1 MSLIDDDDAS
11 PPADWIVTYGD
22 MMSLLLTFFIL
33 LVSMGE
39 IQKRKYEALVESIR
53 RSFGSSAGA
62 ASGGPGSPMLKGMG
76 ASNRQTPGQPKSDGG
91 VKKGTDADGPRGPH
105 HRTVIIRPGRNP
117 TLGGV
122 IYFDETSSELSPQ
135 NREVLQRTAN
145 LFRGKLQK
153 VEIRGHTSTYPL
165 PPDSPYANHWDLA
178 YARCMHSMEY
188 LSQLGVDPKRIRI
201 AVAAS
206 NEPLHTSP
214 DPLLRKENS
223 RVEIFMLDEFVEG
236 GNEPSGGK

>member
-1 MSLIDDDDAS
+1 MSLIDEEDAS

-33 LVSMGE
+33 LVSMAD
-39 IQKRKYEALVESIR
+39 IQKQKYEALVESLR
-53 RSFGSSAGA
+53 RSFGTSAGT
-62 ASGGPGSPMLKGMG
+62 ASGGPGAPMLKGMG
-76 ASNRQTPGQPKSDGG
+76 VSNRQTPSQPKSENGA
-91 VKKGTDADGPRGPH
+91 KKGTKEDGPRGPY
-105 HRTVIIRPGRNP
+105 HRTMIIRPGRNP

-153 VEIRGHTSTYPL
+153 VEVRGHSSSYPL

-178 YARCMHSMEY
+178 YARCRHTMEY
-188 LSQLGVDPKRIRI
+188 LGQLGVDPKRIRI
-201 AVAAS
+201 AVAGD

-214 DPLLRKENS
+214 DPLLRKENA
-223 RVEIFMLDEFVEG
+223 RVEVFMLDEFVEG
-236 GNEPSGGK
+236 IDEPTGKK